1 MLSGLTSI
9 FFATALPPGLL
20 PPSATVITEADSNM
34 DSEPSKVVQQ
44 EELGSCDSGGVV
56 MHMSCDPVTDSQ
68 SLENP
73 PGSGDGP
80 RDMKPDSE
88 SEVGVPPPENGRE
101 RVDFRG
107 EGNQEVG
114 VADSGLTGSSRQQVV
129 RGAASHGG
137 VEVPPDSDSS
147 TGQVLE
153 GCRMGNGQPVL
164 PCDSAASMLPQV
176 VVASGERLGDLR
188 WTDTGNESHDMDK
201 KSHDTQIGSRDLKEK
216 LEVESREK
224 SNEELQ
230 EEMEV
235 EPHGMRDVM
244 SHDRKKEMEVESHET
259 EKEMGIGVQEMN
271 EEGRVE
277 SHDMNREMEMESN
290 GMKKEVDIEEDMEVG
305 EAEGKTCEDP
315 EPQNSQVKSHDN
327 MEERH
332 DVETKEVCD
341 EMPCVHEEA
350 VNRGGSSQELP
361 EDELNLK
368 GVDDKETQPEE
379 EIQSSFK
386 QADEKEVQLSLVEV
400 QENKQVDSN
409 PGEVGSHD
417 LETEAQMPPVTA
429 VEDVAKPNSPA
440 AEDTETQEGMT
451 GSQLGSCDQETGSGG
466 LSHDQEPTK
475 EVEGGQ
481 QDGRSHKLVEEVE
494 PVERS
499 CETHVMSGDTQK
511 VKEGKSR
518 DDLSHDDLM
527 QSCDMEEDLHNDKE
541 VVSCDKQPL
550 SHYKEEESSSDEMEL
565 RDKQIKS
572 PDEGQVELGL
582 IEQENQV
589 ESHDKRCDKEHSDNK
604 EKNEF
609 HNEQE
614 KEVEHQREDSDD
626 KPMEPCDN
634 EMQSHN
640 ESCDE
645 PPDPPVKSGD
655 KEQEMDNVPKER
667 TCDVEDDSHVL
678 QLAPQTEQHGSHDL
692 LAVSGEVSHDQQG
705 QAEQESRDKKVTETE
720 KEEIS
725 TVETNVL
732 NERVLG
738 SPDIACLAESHDP
751 PPESHD
757 PPPES
762 HDPPPESHDPPPES
776 HDSGMTKSYHP
787 HQESD
792 DSVMTRSSDHLP
804 DSHDPVM
811 TGSHDFPSGS
821 HDPGLIGSCDQ
832 PTGSHDPAMI
842 SPKAEEPLLAAGSA
856 TSPDRDME
864 SHDSEVV
871 SEEGQNSVNEVSKT
885 PMETEN
891 QPMGTE
897 NQGELSSTE
906 CEETMQL
913 GRVGGGSG
921 ENPPHLPSNIS
932 QTEHAVKCVS
942 SGSESGPLTEGS
954 GEQESTTLNH
964 TSSSPTETVS
974 VSGGPGGTKLRTKV
988 SVGDE
993 VVDEAV
999 GDAGKELPSGKEM
1012 ESCDVSSGSEGKLH
1026 DQCVEWS
1033 HDQPTLNEGNSY
1045 NQPSEIKAESHDQTT
1060 PAKIKSHDQAI
1071 PAEMESH
1078 DQTTPIEME
1087 SHDQTIPAKMESH
1100 DQTTPIEME
1109 SHDQTTPI
1117 EMESHDQTI
1126 PAKME
1131 SRDQT
1136 TQIEMESHDQATPIE
1151 MESHDQ
1157 TILTKMESHDQTKP
1171 IEMESHDQTKPIE
1184 IESHDQTKTN
1194 EMESHDQTK
1203 PIEMESHDQT
1213 KTNEMESHDQTKTNK
1228 MESHDQTKPIE
1239 MESHDQT
1246 KPIEMESHDQTK
1258 ANEMESHDQT
1268 KPIEMESHDQT
1279 KANEMES
1286 HDQTKPIEMES
1297 HDQTKANEME
1307 SHDQT
1312 KPIEMESHDQTK
1324 ANKMES
1330 HDQTKANKME
1340 SHDQTTLINA
1350 RSYYLMGTS
1359 ETKSH
1364 DQLAESKAESCTI
1377 VDQVETES
1385 HDIKDREDPIKT
1397 SAGQSHDVRDET
1409 EPASSDTNVVWK
1421 AKTCEEFDENEKS
1434 LRDTTH
1440 QAFDNK
1446 ETTAVDA
1453 EIYAK
1458 VSVRVDQSQSV
1469 ALASTEDRPREG
1481 ADQQD
1486 ENEPKLLDPQT
1497 VEKPHDSGQIS
1508 CDSVQKSP
1516 DGEPESHESAP
1527 KPHDSETKPRDG
1539 EPQGSEPQSHD
1550 REPKP
1555 HDSEPKSHDSEPKPH
1570 DSEPKSHDSE
1580 PKPHD
1585 SEPKSHDS
1593 EPKPHDSEPKSHD
1606 SEPKPHNSDP
1616 KSHDSEPK
1624 PHDKVSKSQEIESE
1638 LTSHDIEHESVPKSQ
1653 DGGTQSEPISHDN
1666 SEPNTGTRACDGEAK
1681 TLCGNEATSKPQA
1694 KGKAGTFD
1702 REDKSCEVKSS
1713 TSDST
1718 SGEETE
1724 GISCEAEAKQ
1734 EVGGADQTQ
1743 ESAEDKEF
1751 VTASNR
1757 VVSLATK
1764 LLEKWEGL
1772 KEVFRIP
1779 KRTQSVSLAVCPPSP
1794 HVSLCDNIV
1803 ASI

>member
-9 FFATALPPGLL
+9 FFATALPPGLP

-56 MHMSCDPVTDSQ
+56 MHMSCDPVTNSQ

-88 SEVGVPPPENGRE
+88 SEVGVPLPENGRE

-114 VADSGLTGSSRQQVV
+114 VVADSGLTGSCRRQVV
-129 RGAASHGG
+129 QGAASQGG
-137 VEVPPDSDSS
+137 VVVPPDSDSS

-153 GCRMGNGQPVL
+153 GCRMGSEQPVL
-164 PCDSAASMLPQV
+164 SCDSAAGMLPQV

-188 WTDTGNESHDMDK
+188 WTNTGNESHDI
-201 KSHDTQIGSRDLKEK
+201 QIGSHDLKEK

-230 EEMEV
+230 EKMEV
-235 EPHGMRDVM
+235 EPHGMKDVM
-244 SHDRKKEMEVESHET
+244 SHDRKKEMEVESHDK
-259 EKEMGIGVQEMN
+259 EKEMAIGIQEMN
-271 EEGRVE
+271 KERRVE
-277 SHDMNREMEMESN
+277 SHDVSREMEVESN
-290 GMKKEVDIEEDMEVG
+290 GMKKEVDVEENMEIG
-305 EAEGKTCEDP
+305 EAEGKACEDP
-315 EPQNSQVKSHDN
+315 EPQNSQVKSHHN

-332 DVETKEVCD
+332 GVETKEVHD
-341 EMPCVHEEA
+341 KMPCLYEEA
-350 VNRGGSSQELP
+350 VNRGESSQELP
-361 EDELNLK
+361 EDESNLK
-368 GVDDKETQPEE
+368 GVDDKEAQPGE
-379 EIQSSFK
+379 EIQSNFK
-386 QADEKEVQLSLVEV
+386 QADEKEVHLSLVEV

-417 LETEAQMPPVTA
+417 LETEAQKPPVTA
-429 VEDVAKPNSPA
+429 VEDIAKPNSPA

-481 QDGRSHKLVEEVE
+481 EDGRSHKLVEEVE

-511 VKEGKSR
+511 VKEGKS
-518 DDLSHDDLM
+518 HDDLM

-541 VVSCDKQPL
+541 VASCDKQPL
-550 SHYKEEESSSDEMEL
+550 SHYKEEESNSDEMEL
-565 RDKQIKS
+565 SDKQIKS

-582 IEQENQV
+582 IEQGNQV

-614 KEVEHQREDSDD
+614 KKVEYQREDSDD

-640 ESCDE
+640 ESCSE
-645 PPDPPVKSGD
+645 PPDLPVKSGD
-655 KEQEMDNVPKER
+655 KEQEMDTVPKER
-667 TCDVEDDSHVL
+667 THDVEDDSHAL

-692 LAVSGEVSHDQQG
+692 LAVSGEVSHDQEG
-705 QAEQESRDKKVTETE
+705 QAEQESRHKKVTEAE

-725 TVETNVL
+725 TVETKVL
-732 NERVLG
+732 NEGVLG
-738 SPDIACLAESHDP
+738 SPDSVCLAESHDP

-757 PPPES
+757 PPLES
-762 HDPPPESHDPPPES
+762 HDPPLESHDTPPES
-776 HDSGMTKSYHP
+776 HHSGITKSHHP

-804 DSHDPVM
+804 DSHNPVM
-811 TGSHDFPSGS
+811 TELHDFPSES
-821 HDPGLIGSCDQ
+821 HDPGLIGSCDL
-832 PTGSHDPAMI
+832 PSGSHDPAMT

-856 TSPDRDME
+856 TSPDRNMQ
-864 SHDSEVV
+864 SRDSEVV
-871 SEEGQNSVNEVSKT
+871 SEEGQNSVDEVSET

-891 QPMGTE
+891 QPMETE
-897 NQGELSSTE
+897 NQPMRTEYQPMGTNNQEELASTE
-906 CEETMQL
+906 CEEAMQL

-921 ENPPHLPSNIS
+921 ENPPHLLSNIS
-932 QTEHAVKCVS
+932 QKEHAVKCVS
-942 SGSESGPLTEGS
+942 SGSEFAPLTEDS
-954 GEQESTTLNH
+954 GEQESITLSH

-974 VSGGPGGTKLRTKV
+974 VSGGSGGTELRTKV
-988 SVGDE
+988 CVGDE

-999 GDAGKELPSGKEM
+999 RDARKELPSGKEM
-1012 ESCDVSSGSEGKLH
+1012 ESCDVSSGSEGKSH

-1078 DQTTPIEME
+1078 DQATPAKIK
-1087 SHDQTIPAKMESH
+1087 SHDQAIPA
-1100 DQTTPIEME
+1100 EME

-1131 SRDQT
+1131 S
-1136 TQIEMESHDQATPIE
+1136 HDQATPIE
-1151 MESHDQ
+1151 
-1157 TILTKMESHDQTKP
+1157 MESHDQTKP
-1171 IEMESHDQTKPIE
+1171 IEMESHDQTIPAKMESHDQSTPIMESHDQTKPIQMESHDQATQIEMESHDQATPIE
-1184 IESHDQTKTN
+1184 IESHDQTKPIEMESHDQTKANEMESHNQTKPVEMESHDQTKAN

-1213 KTNEMESHDQTKTNK
+1213 KTNEMESHDQTKL
-1228 MESHDQTKPIE
+1228 IE

-1246 KPIEMESHDQTK
+1246 KTNEMESHDQTKLIEMESHDQTK
-1258 ANEMESHDQT
+1258 SNEMESR
-1268 KPIEMESHDQT
+1268 
-1279 KANEMES
+1279 
-1286 HDQTKPIEMES
+1286 
-1297 HDQTKANEME
+1297 
-1307 SHDQT
+1307 
-1312 KPIEMESHDQTK
+1312 
-1324 ANKMES
+1324 
-1330 HDQTKANKME
+1330 
-1340 SHDQTTLINA
+1340 DQTTLINA
-1350 RSYYLMGTS
+1350 KSYYLMGTS

-1377 VDQVETES
+1377 VDRVETES
-1385 HDIKDREDPIKT
+1385 HDIKDREEPIT
-1397 SAGQSHDVRDET
+1397 TDAGQSHDVRDET

-1421 AKTCEEFDENEKS
+1421 AKTCEEFDENEKI
-1434 LRDTTH
+1434 LRVTTH

-1539 EPQGSEPQSHD
+1539 EPQGSEPKSHD
-1550 REPKP
+1550 SEPKPHDSEPKSHDSEPKPHDGEPKSHDSELKP

-1585 SEPKSHDS
+1585 
-1593 EPKPHDSEPKSHD
+1593 
-1606 SEPKPHNSDP
+1606 
-1616 KSHDSEPK
+1616 
-1624 PHDKVSKSQEIESE
+1624 KVSKSQESE
-1638 LTSHDIEHESVPKSQ
+1638 LTPHDIKHESVPKSQ

-1666 SEPNTGTRACDGEAK
+1666 SESNTGTRACDGEAK
-1681 TLCGNEATSKPQA
+1681 TLCGNEATIKPP
-1694 KGKAGTFD
+1694 GEAGTFD

-1724 GISCEAEAKQ
+1724 GMSCEAEAKQ

-1743 ESAEDKEF
+1743 ESAEDREF